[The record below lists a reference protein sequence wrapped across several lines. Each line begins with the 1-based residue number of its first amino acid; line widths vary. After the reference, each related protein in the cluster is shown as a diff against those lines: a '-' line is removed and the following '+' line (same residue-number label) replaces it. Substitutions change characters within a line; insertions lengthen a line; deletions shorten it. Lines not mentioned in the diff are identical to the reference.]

1 MPDTRP
7 TGAAGPGRVRRL
19 IRRCA
24 AGAVAAP
31 LLLFAAAASAASA
44 PAASP
49 AASPGEAT
57 GPTGQKLTVSAT
69 QDIDPAGQKVTV
81 TGTGYDVAKGIY
93 LAVCHVPEPGKEPS
107 PCLGGTDFY
116 GASGSSYWISNNPP
130 DYGRDLVKKF
140 TVGAD
145 GKGGFTL
152 ELTVKAKDS
161 SADCTR
167 VRCAVVTRADHTH
180 LAERDQ
186 DVVVP
191 VAFAAGGGTP
201 TPEVPPGTVR
211 HQTVRTLAPA
221 GGAAQHVAVD
231 PKAGRLYVAVD
242 SGSARRLVTYATA
255 TGEAVGAPV
264 PLPAAVTAMAL
275 DAGARTLHLALG
287 NRIATYD
294 TASGRLTDGR
304 AELPGNVNL
313 LAVDPKAGRLYVA
326 VQPTKSVAVYD
337 TGNWRSVGAP
347 VAYPWPV
354 AGLAVDTAAGRG
366 YATYVGPNTSTSPL
380 TFFNMLNAVDGR
392 TGQAVGTPLSLGT
405 TALGSMGV
413 TVDPT
418 TRTGYVANLAAGTV
432 FSVDLAA
439 NKVTGTLAVGAN
451 PKALAYDATTR
462 TLYAAQTTAPTVAAV
477 DVKKG
482 AISEALK
489 VGDRPSALALDDRTH
504 TLFTV
509 ADGKVTQT
517 QRRVSPAVTAAPK
530 ATTVT
535 AGKRAVFTASGTGTP
550 TPTVSWEVSADGT
563 AWQPVA
569 GATGRTLTFTA
580 TQQHDGNRYR
590 AVLSNPV
597 GSLRTQ
603 PAALKVTPAPTR
615 PSPPPS
621 PPSPPSGPPVEDP
634 PAATT
639 GGTATSG
646 GLAPAGS
653 VGGTG
658 GTSSGGMGGTGGGS
672 LASTG
677 SGALPLAA
685 TAAALTSLGAA
696 LLFLRRR
703 ARG

>member
-31 LLLFAAAASAASA
+31 LLLFAAATAAPSAASAASA

-107 PCLGGTDFY
+107 PCLGGTDFS

-167 VRCAVVTRADHTH
+167 ARCAVVTRADHTH

-242 SGSARRLVTYATA
+242 SGSARRLVTYAT
-255 TGEAVGAPV
+255 GEVVGAPV

-275 DAGARTLHLALG
+275 DTGARTLHLALG
-287 NRIATYD
+287 NRIATYH

-337 TGNWRSVGAP
+337 TGTWRSVGAP

-366 YATYVGPNTSTSPL
+366 YTTYVGPNTSTSPM

-392 TGQAVGTPLSLGT
+392 TGKAVGTPLSLGT

-477 DVKKG
+477 DVRKG

-517 QRRVSPAVTAAPK
+517 QRQVSPAVTAAPK
-530 ATTVT
+530 PTTVT
-535 AGKRAVFTASGTGTP
+535 AGRQAVFTASGTGTP
-550 TPTVSWEVSADGT
+550 APAVSWEVSADGT
-563 AWQPVA
+563 SWQRVA
-569 GATGRTLTFTA
+569 GAAGTGRTLTFKA
-580 TQQHDGNRYR
+580 TERHDGNRYR
-590 AVLSNPV
+590 AVLSNAV
-597 GSLRTQ
+597 GSTRTQ
-603 PAALKVTPAPTR
+603 PAVLKVTAAPVR

-621 PPSPPSGPPVEDP
+621 ADPPSSDPPVGDPPS
-634 PAATT
+634 TT
-639 GGTATSG
+639 IGGTGG
-646 GLAPAGS
+646 GLAPAG
-653 VGGTG
+653 GEG
-658 GTSSGGMGGTGGGS
+658 GGGS
-672 LASTG
+672 LAATG
-677 SGALPLAA
+677 STALPLAA
-685 TAAALTSLGAA
+685 TAAALTAAGASLV
-696 LLFLRRR
+696 LLHRR
-703 ARG
+703 ARR